1 MQPWLW
7 GARTTF
13 RARPGE
19 PMYLDPE
26 DEEIL
31 AGEKGET
38 RQRMMELLVALGKVF
53 GAERLVGIKSAQV
66 SGASYKTIGEYGL
79 AWLSSLDARAVVP
92 AVLNPIGMPR
102 GRWKEM
108 GIGPEFAANQEA
120 VIAAYERLGVK
131 LECTCT
137 PYYLHKTSFGDHLA
151 WSESSAVSYANSVIG
166 ARTNREGGPGALAAA
181 LVGKTP
187 CYGLHLEKNRKPH
200 LIIEVTSDEKDWSIA
215 RYGAL
220 GYHAGKLVGNKI
232 PYFRGITPDSDQL
245 KALGAAM
252 AATGAVALYHVDNVT
267 PEAKNTGYD
276 LSGLEVVSVEP
287 AEIDRLF
294 TRIPVDAVAI
304 GCPHCSPAELHD
316 IAGLLEGKTVIRPL
330 YVFAAH
336 GVIDKNQKTVSSIE
350 RSGARVFAD
359 TCMVVSPVMERY
371 PAIMVNS
378 GKALAYVPDMCGAIA
393 RIGSIEECVEVA
405 TSQSS

>member
-1 MQPWLW
+1 
-7 GARTTF
+7 
-13 RARPGE
+13 
-19 PMYLDPE
+19 MYLDPE

-31 AGEKGET
+31 DGERGET
-38 RQRMMELLVALGKVF
+38 RQKMMELLVALGKVF

-79 AWLSSLDARAVVP
+79 AWLLSLDARAVVP

-102 GRWKEM
+102 RRWQEM
-108 GIGPEFAANQEA
+108 GIDPEFAVKQKA
-120 VIAAYERLGVK
+120 VIAAYERLGVS

-166 ARTNREGGPGALAAA
+166 ARTNREGGPSALAAA
-181 LVGKTP
+181 LIGKTP

-200 LIIEVTSDEKDWSIA
+200 VIIEVKSDKKNWSIA

-220 GYHAGKLVGNKI
+220 GYRAGKLVGNKI
-232 PYFRGITPDSDQL
+232 PFFQGITPDPDQL

-267 PEAKNTGYD
+267 PEAKKTGYN
-276 LSGLEVVSVEP
+276 LAGLEVISVEP

-294 TRIPVDAVAI
+294 TEIPVDAVAV
-304 GCPHCSPAELHD
+304 GCPHCSPGELIG
-316 IAGLLEGKTVIRPL
+316 IARLLNGKTVTKPL
-330 YVFAAH
+330 YIFAAQ
-336 GVIDKNQKTVSSIE
+336 GVINKNLKTVRSIE
-350 RSGARVFAD
+350 SSGARVFAD
-359 TCMVVSPVMERY
+359 TCMVVSPVMERF

-393 RIGSIEECVEVA
+393 RIGSIEECVAVA
-405 TSQSS
+405 TSLSSSSPAL

>member
-1 MQPWLW
+1 
-7 GARTTF
+7 
-13 RARPGE
+13 
-19 PMYLDPE
+19 MYLTP
-26 DEEIL
+26 DEEKML
-31 AGEKGET
+31 AGENGET
-38 RQRMMELLVALGKVF
+38 LQKMLELLVALGKVF
-53 GAERLVGIKSAQV
+53 GAECLVRIRSAQV

-108 GIGPEFAANQEA
+108 GIEPVFAERQQA
-120 VIAAYERLGVK
+120 VIGAYERLGVN

-137 PYYLHKTSFGDHLA
+137 PYYLHETSFGDHLA

-187 CYGLHLEKNRKPH
+187 CYGLHLDKNRNPDV
-200 LIIEVTSDEKDWSIA
+200 IIEVKSDENDWGIA

-220 GYHAGKLVGNKI
+220 GYHTGKLVGNKI
-232 PYFRGITPDSDQL
+232 PYFLGITPDNDQL

-252 AATGAVALYHVDNVT
+252 AATGAVALYHVKGVT
-267 PEAKNTGYD
+267 PEARKNRFTISD
-276 LSGLEVVSVEP
+276 LEIISIEP
-287 AEIDRLF
+287 AEIDQLF
-294 TRIPVDAVAI
+294 TDIPVDAVAV
-304 GCPHCSPAELHD
+304 GCPHCSPAELID
-316 IAGLLEGKTVIRPL
+316 IARLLKGKTVTKPF
-330 YVFAAH
+330 YVFAAQ
-336 GVIDKNQKTVSSIE
+336 GVIDNNSMTVNVIE
-350 RSGARVFAD
+350 RSGARVYAD
-359 TCMVVSPVMERY
+359 TCMVVSPVMEQY

-378 GKALAYVPDMCGAIA
+378 GKALAYVPDMCSAVA

-405 TSQSS
+405 TS